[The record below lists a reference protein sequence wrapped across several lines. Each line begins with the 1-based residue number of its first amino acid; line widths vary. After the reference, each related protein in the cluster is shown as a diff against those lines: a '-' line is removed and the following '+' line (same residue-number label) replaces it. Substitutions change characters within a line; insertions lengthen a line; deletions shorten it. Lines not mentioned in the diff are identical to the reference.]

1 LKLEHYRGQGLSEVL
16 EIVCRDVTGSFTVD
30 DLIPKIY
37 KTATDEEFKACRGS
51 LNAALSRAVRDRL
64 LERKGRGVFTLSE
77 EGTGD
82 AEPLLDLQNDLNPEV
97 NHYG

>member
-1 LKLEHYRGQGLSEVL
+1 
-16 EIVCRDVTGSFTVD
+16 VTGSFTVD
-30 DLIPKIY
+30 DLIPRIY

-51 LNAALSRAVRDRL
+51 LNAALSRAVRDQL
-64 LERKGRGVFTLSE
+64 LERKGRGVFTLNE

-82 AEPLLDLQNDLNPEV
+82 AEPLLDLRSDLDHEV